1 MIILKK
7 STIVF
12 LIILSVFFIHC
23 NNEHKCELAGKK
35 YKKYTDIDPDL
46 SVGNVVSN
54 HDYGVFAGIKNRNR
68 DLWYV
73 FFRHTENFGTEDQI
87 STILDT
93 LIIEYSKYD
102 DTLVLE
108 FMDCR
113 YKNYNYNVVAIYDR
127 YSRSPVRTIA
137 KAWAADTEKKRF
149 VELDPDSVTC
159 MSEYELYGDEP

>member
-54 HDYGVFAGIKNRNR
+54 HDYGVFSGGKKGND
-68 DLWYV
+68 DLWYI
-73 FFRHTENFGTEDQI
+73 FFVYTESFGNSEV
-87 STILDT
+87 LDT
-93 LIIEYSKYD
+93 LLIDMTEYNKNK
-102 DTLVLE
+102 LVLN
-108 FMDCR
+108 FMDCN
-113 YKNYNYNVVAIYDR
+113 YKDYNYNIVAIYDR